1 MNIIDIHKK
10 FGNKLLSISNP
21 VRYTGGEYIYGKTQD
36 LKEDSF
42 TVGLCFP
49 DLYEIGMSNNAM
61 RILYDIIVEEADELI
76 CDRVFSVAPD
86 FEEMLRAENTPLF
99 TLTHGIPVGDLDVLA
114 FSIGYELA
122 ATNILQI
129 LDLAHIPFH
138 THQRG
143 EKDPITICG
152 GPAITNPLPFSTF
165 IDFTYIGEAENGLL
179 DILKVIKRM
188 KTDQCATRDQII
200 EELKKFPMLFYR
212 GKKFTSRAIDD
223 DFSEKVDTTTH
234 NFVMPHFKV
243 AQDHGVV
250 EIMRGCPNGC
260 RFCHAGQFYKP
271 YRQKSFNN
279 IYHEIK
285 QQVFD
290 FGYREIT
297 LSSLSS
303 GDHPQLKEMILQFNK
318 DFSPYK
324 VSFSLPSLKVSTFS
338 LDILESLQ
346 EVRKSGLTFAIET
359 PLNQW
364 QKAMNKEVPLD
375 DVIAIIQ
382 EAKKRGWKVA
392 KFYFMVGL
400 PFVEVEAEKEA
411 IVSFL
416 KAIRETTR
424 INMNINIGTFIP
436 KPHTSF
442 QYASMMK
449 MEDGQQHL
457 HEIKQSIMKE
467 IKGAKVSYHDPAISY
482 IEGIISRGNE
492 EVAKVIER
500 AYVKGA
506 RLDAW
511 HEYFT
516 PRLWYE
522 SIEEVGLD
530 VDSIL
535 YKEYSLDEILPW
547 DSISLGV
554 SKLYLKKE
562 WLKAKDSILTQICD
576 NICDLP
582 CGVCSSV
589 HQVKDVGKED
599 IILSDDLRIKEPNTE
614 LTKIPVVFIYEK
626 TDRAI
631 YLSHINVMRIF
642 EQTFQRAQLQVAFT
656 QGYNPKPKMEFV
668 NPLAT
673 GVSGSNEVMAVEI
686 SGGFELDE
694 RKTLS
699 LLNTYSPV
707 GFTFKSMQV
716 INTDRRVTLTKHLG
730 GSVYTISELDDEAMI
745 ASLDGLSRTCS
756 KDINVAKLSIKGS
769 SLYTVIINGEK
780 NPLKTLFGSERDKF
794 DILSHMKMH
803 RDNLFIGSY
812 TDPLQ
817 DYTSFGLMWQKK

>member
-61 RILYDIIVEEADELI
+61 RILYDIIVDETEELI

-122 ATNILQI
+122 ATNILQV

-138 THQRG
+138 TDQRG

-188 KTDQCATRDQII
+188 RKDQSATRDQII
-200 EELKKFPMLFYR
+200 EELKNFPMLFYR
-212 GKKFTSRAIDD
+212 GKKITSRAIDD

-500 AYVKGA
+500 AYTKGA

-554 SKLYLKKE
+554 SKL
-562 WLKAKDSILTQICD
+562 
-576 NICDLP
+576 
-582 CGVCSSV
+582 
-589 HQVKDVGKED
+589 
-599 IILSDDLRIKEPNTE
+599 
-614 LTKIPVVFIYEK
+614 
-626 TDRAI
+626 
-631 YLSHINVMRIF
+631 
-642 EQTFQRAQLQVAFT
+642 
-656 QGYNPKPKMEFV
+656 
-668 NPLAT
+668 
-673 GVSGSNEVMAVEI
+673 
-686 SGGFELDE
+686 
-694 RKTLS
+694 
-699 LLNTYSPV
+699 
-707 GFTFKSMQV
+707 
-716 INTDRRVTLTKHLG
+716 
-730 GSVYTISELDDEAMI
+730 
-745 ASLDGLSRTCS
+745 
-756 KDINVAKLSIKGS
+756 
-769 SLYTVIINGEK
+769 
-780 NPLKTLFGSERDKF
+780 
-794 DILSHMKMH
+794 
-803 RDNLFIGSY
+803 
-812 TDPLQ
+812 
-817 DYTSFGLMWQKK
+817 